1 MTAGGRVVVSAPA
14 KLTLSLRVT
23 GVRADGLHELDAEM
37 VSIDLC
43 DELVIDP
50 DGDGLEVVTEQ
61 EGSGLETGARNLVTR
76 ALAAV
81 DRRAGVRLVKRV
93 PVGGGL
99 GGGSSDAGAVLRW
112 AGCADLELAAR
123 LGSDVPFCVR
133 GGRARVRGIG
143 ERVEVLDDTSRSFVL
158 LVPPM
163 AVDTAAVYRAYDA
176 LGQTV
181 RLEDNGRN
189 DLTIPAIR
197 VAPELARWRDA
208 LGDLTGR
215 PPQLAGSGA
224 TWFVEGTE
232 AELRLPE
239 AREVTLDA
247 AVGRLVPVRTV
258 DASYGSVRPI
268 G

>member
-1 MTAGGRVVVSAPA
+1 MSKGRVVVPAPA

-37 VSIDLC
+37 VSIDLA

-50 DGDGLEVVTEQ
+50 DGQGLEVV
-61 EGSGLETGARNLVTR
+61 LEPRGARLEHGAGNLVTR

-81 DRRAGVRLVKRV
+81 DRRAGVRLVKRI

-112 AGCADLELAAR
+112 AGCADLEVAAR
-123 LGSDVPFCVR
+123 LGADVPFCVR
-133 GGRARVRGIG
+133 GGRARVGGIG
-143 ERVEVLDDTSRSFVL
+143 ERIEVLEDHPRFFVL

-163 AVDTAAVYRAYDA
+163 AVETAAVYRAYDQLA
-176 LGQTV
+176 HAGGFG
-181 RLEDNGRN
+181 DAGAN
-189 DLTIPAIR
+189 DLTTPAIR

-208 LGDLTGR
+208 LSELTGR

-232 AELRLPE
+232 AELGLPE
-239 AREVTLDA
+239 ARQITLGA
-247 AVGRLVPVRTV
+247 AVGRLLPVRTV
-258 DASYGSVRPI
+258 GASYGSVRPI